1 MWGRRSG
8 GTLLPPQSVNWKY
21 CGMILAQRL
30 QGIAIPQAIRPII
43 SFIHRVHA
51 SFLFK
56 YSNRAGGAAREDSF
70 TFCKQLLKHIL
81 STILGNKGGNSVT
94 KASEGGN

>member
-1 MWGRRSG
+1 MSVIQRQGIPCGVGDRG

-30 QGIAIPQAIRPII
+30 QGIAIPQAIRSNI

-51 SFLFK
+51 NFLFK
-56 YSNRAGGAAREDSF
+56 YSNRAGG
-70 TFCKQLLKHIL
+70 
-81 STILGNKGGNSVT
+81 GGGAGVDGEVT
-94 KASEGGN
+94 VLHSASSY